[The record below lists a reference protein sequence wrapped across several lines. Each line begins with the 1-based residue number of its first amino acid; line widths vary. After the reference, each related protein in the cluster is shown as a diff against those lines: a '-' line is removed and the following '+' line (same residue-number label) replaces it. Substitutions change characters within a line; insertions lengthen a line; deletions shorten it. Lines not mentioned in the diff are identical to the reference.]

1 MRLLAHLSD
10 LHIGRG
16 RRADDRADALCRML
30 RERAVDHVVISGDV
44 THRGRRRELARF
56 RQIFAPLIAREQVTI
71 VPGNH
76 DRLGDDV
83 SADLMGAARVA
94 VSHRPGLT
102 LVRFDS
108 TGLHNRSFI
117 AGHGEMSEKDLAE
130 ISAALDRAPACA
142 VVILV
147 MHHHPLPLPHDNA
160 CERVLAR
167 LGWSSGGELPL
178 GRALTDR
185 LRGRCDL
192 VLHGHRHLPSTTAL
206 FATDARPL
214 VLCNAGSS
222 TDLGHAR
229 VFMHQSGRLVGAP
242 VWITTAALAARP
254 LRQLVTRDGRS
265 GDGAPVIPTA
275 VLT

>member
-1 MRLLAHLSD
+1 
-10 LHIGRG
+10 
-16 RRADDRADALCRML
+16 ML

-44 THRGRRRELARF
+44 THRGRRRELDRF
-56 RQIFAPLIAREQVTI
+56 HQIFAPLIARERVTV

-83 SADLMGAARVA
+83 SADLMGATRIA
-94 VSHRPGLT
+94 VSHQPGLT

-108 TGLHNRSFI
+108 TGLHNQSFI
-117 AGHGEMSEKDLAE
+117 AGHGEMSERDLAD
-130 ISAALDRAPACA
+130 ISAALDQAPAC
-142 VVILV
+142 VVVVLV
-147 MHHHPLPLPHDNA
+147 MHHHPLPLPHDNT
-160 CERVLAR
+160 CERILAR
-167 LGWSSGGELPL
+167 LGWSSGRELPL

-206 FATDARPL
+206 FASDPRPL

-222 TDLGHAR
+222 TDHGHAR

-242 VWITTAALAARP
+242 VWMTTAALGAGP
-254 LRQLVTRDGRS
+254 LRQLVTRDS
-265 GDGAPVIPTA
+265 GDGGPGAAAPAGWPPHTTTGIRAA
-275 VLT
+275 VLS